1 MPNRKA
7 NWDILYSAKE
17 RAISIDLVTR
27 LTYELCDS
35 ELSNPLMIHPI
46 KYNKK
51 RKTGIT
57 TKAPHRQRLKRELY

>member
-17 RAISIDLVTR
+17 RAISIDLITR
-27 LTYELCDS
+27 LDYELCDS
-35 ELSNPLMIHPI
+35 GLSNSLMLHPI

-51 RKTGIT
+51 RKTGII
-57 TKAPHRQRLKRELY
+57 TKAPHRQRLKRVLY